1 MSKHA
6 DWMRALEQLRE
17 ALDQTSVEVA
27 RHEQTLNSPLLTS
40 DLTTERHTSWQRA
53 LERFTERLQDC
64 QAQVDGAERKAQQAE
79 ADLAAEEEKV
89 RAFRKQV
96 DQVRQQLAKIPAGV

>member
-1 MSKHA
+1 FGPNESPEIRSVRYRLEGWLMPANRRCVKEKNRLHTPAACGFAGGAGGVMSKHA

-40 DLTTERHTSWQRA
+40 DLTTERHTSWLRA
-53 LERFTERLQDC
+53 LERF
-64 QAQVDGAERKAQQAE
+64 
-79 ADLAAEEEKV
+79 
-89 RAFRKQV
+89 
-96 DQVRQQLAKIPAGV
+96 